1 VVNVY
6 LDTDCILALVKD
18 SDWLK
23 APVEK
28 RLKNEKRL
36 VTSALT
42 VVECR
47 LVLLREASLQDAF
60 RVEDVIKKWKIKLI
74 PLDDKVLERSKKL
87 IQQNDFLATFDSIH
101 IATALMNNEQI
112 LSTDHV
118 FSLIPEL
125 VVEDPRD

>member
-1 VVNVY
+1 M
-6 LDTDCILALVKD
+6 K
-18 SDWLK
+18 S
-23 APVEK
+23 
-28 RLKNEKRL
+28 EKRL

-60 RVEDVIKKWKIKLI
+60 SVENIIKKWKIKII

-87 IQQNDFLATFDSIH
+87 MQQNDFLATFDSIH
-101 IATALMNNEQI
+101 IASALINNEQI

-125 VVEDPRD
+125 VVKDPRD